1 MNEFFRSQFSYCP
14 LSWMF
19 KSRILNK
26 NNRLHERCLRL
37 IYNDSTSSFTDLLET
52 DNSVSVRHR
61 NIQVVA
67 TKLHTLVNGLSLK
80 LISDLFIYSYIYL
93 FIYLFIRILK
103 GGFSG
108 RMTQQKKKEN
118 HKKENY
124 PFSAFIQSLVPTK
137 KSPKLVN
144 LPLTDETL
152 CLSF

>member
-67 TKLHTLVNGLSLK
+67 TKLHTFVNGLSLK

-93 FIYLFIRILK
+93 FIYSHFKRWFL
-103 GGFSG
+103 GSDDP
-108 RMTQQKKKEN
+108 TKKKEN

>member
-1 MNEFFRSQFSYCP
+1 MNEFFRSQFTYCP

-67 TKLHTLVNGLSLK
+67 TKLHTFVNGLSLK

-93 FIYLFIRILK
+93 FIYLF
-103 GGFSG
+103 
-108 RMTQQKKKEN
+108 
-118 HKKENY
+118 
-124 PFSAFIQSLVPTK
+124 AF
-137 KSPKLVN
+137 
-144 LPLTDETL
+144 
-152 CLSF
+152 

>member
-1 MNEFFRSQFSYCP
+1 MMNEFFRSQFSYCP

-67 TKLHTLVNGLSLK
+67 TKLHTFVNGLSLK

-108 RMTQQKKKEN
+108 RMTQQKKKKTI
-118 HKKENY
+118 KKKTIHF
-124 PFSAFIQSLVPTK
+124 P
-137 KSPKLVN
+137 
-144 LPLTDETL
+144 
-152 CLSF
+152 LSFNLQFQQKRAPNLSICHLLTKRSV